1 MAVVGFRRTLVGLK
15 QQRQGRQ
22 SDQRHLFQ
30 TDPCGIEADGV
41 RGVHEDIERFR
52 RTLVGLKR
60 GRERGRDASARRFRR
75 TLVGLKR
82 GLAGSGG
89 TGAGFRRTLVGLKQ
103 GLLAD
108 RHFEGLVSD
117 GPLWD

>member
-30 TDPCGIEADGV
+30 TDPCGIEADGP
-41 RGVHEDIERFR
+41 H
-52 RTLVGLKR
+52 VGT
-60 GRERGRDASARRFRR
+60 AS
-75 TLVGLKR
+75 T
-82 GLAGSGG
+82 
-89 TGAGFRRTLVGLKQ
+89 
-103 GLLAD
+103 
-108 RHFEGLVSD
+108 ELVSD